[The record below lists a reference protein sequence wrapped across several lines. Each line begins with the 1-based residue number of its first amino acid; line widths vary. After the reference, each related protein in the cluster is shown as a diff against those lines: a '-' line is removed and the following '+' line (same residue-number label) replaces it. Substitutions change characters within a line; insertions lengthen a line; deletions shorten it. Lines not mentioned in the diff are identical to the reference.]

1 VDFPL
6 RKSLVPQLKVKIKG
20 RCLMHIIVQYENVL
34 HFCFMCGR
42 LGHAAMNYEEDEAED
57 LGIKYGEEL
66 RASSP
71 RRIRDIAIRQ
81 VTLRVAKALF
91 QTTMYVLSLGDYG
104 STRVLL

>member
-1 VDFPL
+1 
-6 RKSLVPQLKVKIKG
+6 
-20 RCLMHIIVQYENVL
+20 
-34 HFCFMCGR
+34 
-42 LGHAAMNYEEDEAED
+42 MNYEEDEAED